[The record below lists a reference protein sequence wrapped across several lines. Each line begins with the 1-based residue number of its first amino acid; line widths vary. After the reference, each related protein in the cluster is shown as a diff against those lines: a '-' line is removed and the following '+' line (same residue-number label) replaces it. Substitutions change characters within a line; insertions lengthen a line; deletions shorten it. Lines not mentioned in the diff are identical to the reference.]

1 MTLISG
7 RIATRLEYRCLTDL
21 RFCCARKMSPVSQ
34 VREPDGYRP
43 NSDRLL
49 GTLPARSLD
58 GSQPKPIRRQG
69 MAAKRCV
76 FRVVA
81 A

>member
-1 MTLISG
+1 
-7 RIATRLEYRCLTDL
+7 
-21 RFCCARKMSPVSQ
+21 
-34 VREPDGYRP
+34 
-43 NSDRLL
+43 LL